1 MSDIAVDLINV
12 TKRFGRDI
20 LAVDDLS
27 LHIAQGEYISL
38 IGPSG
43 CGKTTTLRMMS
54 GFDEP
59 TDGQILIAGRDC
71 THLEPHERN
80 TAMVF
85 QHFALFPHMSVAQ
98 NVEFGL
104 RMRKVSS
111 EERSRRALEILRAV
125 DIEDL
130 ADRPIQQLSGGQQQ
144 RVGLARALVTRPDVL
159 LLDEPLG
166 SLDANLRLRMQR
178 ELRRLN
184 TDFGV
189 AFVHVTHTQTEAFAV
204 SDRVVIMSQGRIEQI
219 GTPEE
224 VTHRPKN
231 LFVAQF
237 VGKNNILA
245 GEITGV
251 EGGIATVTGPSGTF
265 RARIGE
271 DAPPGKDCHVVVR
284 ASLTN
289 LLTNG
294 ETPDNMVEGEV
305 AFTIFETS
313 QVEFNIDLPS
323 GATLRVDEHEPPP
336 AIAALRR
343 GDTVR
348 VGWSATDALVVFD

>member
-1 MSDIAVDLINV
+1 M
-12 TKRFGRDI
+12 
-20 LAVDDLS
+20 
-27 LHIAQGEYISL
+27 
-38 IGPSG
+38 
-43 CGKTTTLRMMS
+43 
-54 GFDEP
+54 
-59 TDGQILIAGRDC
+59 
-71 THLEPHERN
+71 
-80 TAMVF
+80 
-85 QHFALFPHMSVAQ
+85 
-98 NVEFGL
+98 
-104 RMRKVSS
+104 
-111 EERSRRALEILRAV
+111 LRAV
-125 DIEDL
+125 DIDDL
-130 ADRPIQQLSGGQQQ
+130 ADRAIQQLSGGQQQ

-204 SDRVVIMSQGRIEQI
+204 SDRVVIMNMGRIEQI
-219 GTPEE
+219 GPPEE

-251 EGGIATVTGPSGTF
+251 EAGIATVASPAGTF
-265 RARIGE
+265 RARIGD
-271 DAPPGKDCHVVVR
+271 DAPARKDCHVVVR

-294 ETPDNMVEGEV
+294 ETPRQHGRGRGVVLHLRDLADRVQRRPAERRFAPRRRARAAGGDRRAQARRQGEGRLEHRRC
-305 AFTIFETS
+305 A
-313 QVEFNIDLPS
+313 
-323 GATLRVDEHEPPP
+323 GGLRVRARIPPP
-336 AIAALRR
+336 PGR
-343 GDTVR
+343 GQP
-348 VGWSATDALVVFD
+348 

>member
-1 MSDIAVDLINV
+1 MSDIAVDLVNV

-20 LAVDDLS
+20 LAVDDMT
-27 LHIAQGEYISL
+27 LHIEQGEYISF

-43 CGKTTTLRMMS
+43 CGKTTTLRMVS
-54 GFDEP
+54 GFEEP
-59 TDGQILIAGRDC
+59 TTGQILVAGRDC

-104 RMRKVSS
+104 RMRNVPSA
-111 EERSRRALEILRAV
+111 ERIQRALEMLRAV

-189 AFVHVTHTQTEAFAV
+189 AFMHVTHTQTEAFAV
-204 SDRVVIMSQGRIEQI
+204 SDRVVIMNQGRIEQV
-219 GTPEE
+219 GSPER
-224 VTHRPKN
+224 VTHYPKN

-237 VGKNNILA
+237 VGKNNILE

-251 EGGIATVTGPSGTF
+251 ENGLATVAGPSGTF
-265 RARIGE
+265 RARLPE
-271 DAPPGKDCHVVVR
+271 DAPERKNCYLVVR

-289 LLTNG
+289 LLTDG
-294 ETPDNMVEGEV
+294 EAPDNMVEGEV
-305 AFTIFETS
+305 AFSIFETS
-313 QVEFNIDLPS
+313 QIEFNVNLPS
-323 GATLRVDEHEPPP
+323 GHSLRVDEYEPAPE
-336 AIAALRR
+336 IAALRP
-343 GDTVR
+343 GDKVR
-348 VGWSATDALVVFD
+348 IGWKAEDSLVVFD

>member
-20 LAVDDLS
+20 LAVDDLT
-27 LHIAQGEYISL
+27 LRIEQGEYISF

-43 CGKTTTLRMMS
+43 CGKTTTLRMVS
-54 GFDEP
+54 GFEEP
-59 TDGQILIAGRDC
+59 TEGQILIAGRDC

-104 RMRKVSS
+104 RMRNVAAA
-111 EERSRRALEILRAV
+111 ERGRRALEMLRAV
-125 DIEDL
+125 DIEEL
-130 ADRPIQQLSGGQQQ
+130 ADRAIQQLSGGQQQ

-178 ELRRLN
+178 ELRHLN
-184 TDFGV
+184 TEFGV
-189 AFVHVTHTQTEAFAV
+189 AFMHVTHTQTEAFAV
-204 SDRVVIMSQGRIEQI
+204 SDRVVIMNRGRIEQI
-219 GTPEE
+219 GSPEQ
-224 VTHRPKN
+224 VTHHPKN

-237 VGKNNILA
+237 VGKNNILQ
-245 GEITGV
+245 GEIAGV
-251 EGGIATVTGPSGTF
+251 ENGLATVEGPAGRF
-265 RARIGE
+265 RAAFPDGT
-271 DAPPGKDCHVVVR
+271 PPRKDCHVVVR

-289 LLTNG
+289 LLADG
-294 ETPDNMVEGEV
+294 ETAENMVEGTV
-305 AFTIFETS
+305 SFSIFETS
-313 QVEFNIDLPS
+313 QIEFNIDLED
-323 GATLRVDEHEPPP
+323 GTALRVDEYEPPP
-336 AIAALRR
+336 RIAALRH
-343 GDTVR
+343 GDKVR
-348 VGWSATDALVVFD
+348 VGWNAQDALVVFE